1 MSEAK
6 RESATAATV
15 EIDRV
20 SEAKRESATLDKV
33 EIDR

>member
-20 SEAKRESATLDKV
+20 SGSKRESATLNRV
-33 EIDR
+33 ETDR

>member
-6 RESATAATV
+6 RESATAAIV

-20 SEAKRESATLDKV
+20 SGSKRESATLDTV